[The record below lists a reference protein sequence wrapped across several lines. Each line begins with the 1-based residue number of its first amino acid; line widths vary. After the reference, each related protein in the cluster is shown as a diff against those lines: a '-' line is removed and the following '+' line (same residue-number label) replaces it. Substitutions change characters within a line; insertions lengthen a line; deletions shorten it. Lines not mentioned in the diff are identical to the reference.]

1 MGYEND
7 DLLEDIK
14 EYFPWFDSFREGQ
27 EAVIRS
33 VLAGRDVL
41 AVMPTGS
48 GKSVCYQYP
57 AMKLPGIT
65 LVVSP
70 LIALMQDQV
79 EHLRGD
85 GIKAA
90 CLNSAVPSRERQ
102 RIMQEADDGKCKLI
116 YVSPERLAS
125 PEFIRFARREE
136 LSLLV
141 VDEAHCISLW
151 GYDFRPDYLRIPEF
165 LKQVG
170 KRPAIAAFTAT
181 ASPRVRAEVQEELG
195 LTDAFCVDTGHRRE
209 NLCLSIRRYKSE
221 GRKRQHLYRYVE
233 THGEQTGI
241 VYCATTEAVD
251 DLYERLNDRGYPA
264 AKYHGKLSGAERK
277 ENMKA
282 FMSGEKKVMV
292 ATNAFGMGVDKE
304 DIRYVI
310 HFHMA
315 KDPESY
321 AQEIGRAG
329 RDGRDSECILYYAP
343 QDEGVFRR
351 ILGQKRSDSLQRLDG
366 EAADFLFRTGMKRFQ
381 AMAEYARTGVGDDT
395 DTLQERLGDY
405 LTGKAEETESDQALV
420 EEGERIRQS
429 IREER
434 RNIQELYTNETKMAQ
449 QIRKGHYT
457 PGVNGEIRIDRKNG
471 SPLVHIFCLS
481 GRLSYFDMMVAD
493 AVYTLYFL
501 GKKKIYIKNILELLS
516 GDPSATLKP
525 ERGGTEG
532 EKQDKRTMF
541 AESLERMA
549 HTDIY
554 ISRKRGPF
562 GSVFADEKEQTELRG
577 AFLPI
582 QKEGKNGYRIT
593 DVPPLYRYAELT
605 GSQFYKL
612 PRNWLF
618 VRNEKA
624 VKMPNS
630 IENLELRHFLA
641 RRIQLI
647 MRHCTQEK
655 MGWKPR
661 IRLQRGEREQP
672 GMYEILDIEF
682 PDDPY
687 RKKRKRE
694 TMEKKICTILEYY
707 KRYGV
712 YGVSGY
718 KFYEDEYTG
727 GEEGNISL
735 GIQFFL

>member
-1 MGYEND
+1 MAYERIS
-7 DLLEDIK
+7 LLEDIK
-14 EYFPWFDSFREGQ
+14 EYFPWFINFREGQ
-27 EAVIRS
+27 EEVIRS
-33 VLAGRDVL
+33 VLAGRDVF
-41 AVMPTGS
+41 AVMPTGN
-48 GKSVCYQYP
+48 GKSLCYQYP

-79 EHLRGD
+79 AHLQED
-85 GIKAA
+85 GINAA

-102 RIMQEADDGKCKLI
+102 KIMQEADAGKCKLL

-125 PEFIRFARREE
+125 PEFIRFVRREE

-151 GYDFRPDYLRIPEF
+151 GYDFRPDYLGIPEF
-165 LKQVG
+165 LRQVG
-170 KRPAIAAFTAT
+170 KRPPIAAFTAT
-181 ASPRVRAEVQEELG
+181 ASPRVRIEVQEELG
-195 LTDAFCVDTGHRRE
+195 LADVFCVDTGRRRE
-209 NLCLSIRRYKSE
+209 NLRLLVRRYKSD
-221 GRKRQHLYRYVE
+221 GRKCQHLYRYVE
-233 THGEQTGI
+233 KHGEQAGI
-241 VYCATTEAVD
+241 IYCATTEAVD
-251 DLYERLNDRGYPA
+251 DLYKKLEARGCPV
-264 AKYHGKLSGAERK
+264 AKYHGKLSGIKRK
-277 ENMKA
+277 ENMQA
-282 FMSGEKKVMV
+282 FMSKEKKVMV

-310 HFHMA
+310 HFHMS
-315 KDPESY
+315 KDLESY
-321 AQEIGRAG
+321 SQEIGRAG
-329 RDGRDSECILYYAP
+329 RDGKAAECILYYAP
-343 QDEGVFRR
+343 KDESVFRG
-351 ILGQKRSDSLQRLDG
+351 ILGQKRADSMKELNS
-366 EAADFLFRTGMKRFQ
+366 EAADFLFRTGLKRFQ
-381 AMAEYARTGVGDDT
+381 AMEKYARTGVGADT
-395 DTLQERLGDY
+395 DTLQEQMENYLG
-405 LTGKAEETESDQALV
+405 GKPK
-420 EEGERIRQS
+420 EGEKDRELLEQEERIRQR

-434 RNIQELYTNETKMAQ
+434 QEIRELYTNETKMAQ
-449 QIRKGHYT
+449 QIRKGCYT
-457 PGVNGEIRIDRKNG
+457 PGVSEEIPIERKNG
-471 SPLVHIFCLS
+471 SPLVHIFRLS
-481 GRLSYFDMMVAD
+481 SRLSYFDMMVAD

-525 ERGGTEG
+525 ERGGAEG
-532 EKQDKRTMF
+532 DKQDKRTMF

-577 AFLPI
+577 VFLPLE
-582 QKEGKNGYRIT
+582 KEGKNGYRIT

-605 GSQFYKL
+605 DSQFYRI
-612 PRNWLF
+612 PRNWFF

-630 IENLELRHFLA
+630 IENLKLRHFLA
-641 RRIQLI
+641 RRIQLL

-672 GMYEILDIEF
+672 GMYEILGIEF

-694 TMEKKICTILEYY
+694 TLEKKICMILEYY
-707 KRYGV
+707 KKCRI

-727 GEEGNISL
+727 GKEGNISL

>member
-1 MGYEND
+1 MGDESGN
-7 DLLEDIK
+7 LLEDIK
-14 EYFPWFDSFREGQ
+14 EYFPWFASFREGQ

-33 VLAGRDVL
+33 VLEGRDVL

-57 AMKLPGIT
+57 AMKLAGIT

-79 EHLRGD
+79 DHLRED
-85 GIKAA
+85 GINAA
-90 CLNSAVPSRERQ
+90 CLNSSVPSRERQ
-102 RIMQEADDGKCKLI
+102 RIMREADAGRCKLL
-116 YVSPERLAS
+116 YVSPERLTS

-136 LSLLV
+136 ISLLV

-165 LKQVG
+165 LRQAGKQ
-170 KRPAIAAFTAT
+170 PAVAAFTAT
-181 ASPRVRAEVQEELG
+181 ASPRVRAEVKEELG
-195 LTDAFCVDTGHRRE
+195 LTDAFCVDIGQRRE
-209 NLCLSIRRYKSE
+209 NLCLSVRRYKSD
-221 GRKRQHLYRYVE
+221 GRKRQHLYRYAE
-233 THGEQTGI
+233 RHGEQTGI
-241 VYCATTEAVD
+241 IYCATTEAVD
-251 DLYERLNDRGYPA
+251 DLHKRLNARGCPA

-277 ENMKA
+277 ENMRA

-292 ATNAFGMGVDKE
+292 ATNAFGMGVDKV

-315 KDPESY
+315 KDLESY
-321 AQEIGRAG
+321 SQEIGRAG
-329 RDGRDSECILYYAP
+329 RDGKDAECILYYAP
-343 QDEGVFRR
+343 QDESVFRR
-351 ILGQKRSDSLQRLDG
+351 MLGQKRTDSLQSLDR

-381 AMAEYARTGVGDDT
+381 AMAEYARAGAGDDT
-395 DTLQERLGDY
+395 GALWERLDAY
-405 LTGKAEETESDQALV
+405 LTGKTGESEKDRELL
-420 EEGERIRQS
+420 EEGGRIRQS
-429 IREER
+429 IREDR
-434 RNIQELYTNETKMAQ
+434 RDIQELYTNETKIAQ
-449 QIRKGHYT
+449 QIRKGCYT
-457 PGVNGEIRIDRKNG
+457 PGVNEEIQIDRKNG

-501 GKKKIYIKNILELLS
+501 GRKKIYIKNILELLS

-525 ERGGTEG
+525 ERGSQEG

-562 GSVFADEKEQTELRG
+562 GSVFADEKEQTEFRG

-582 QKEGKNGYRIT
+582 EKEGKNGYRIT

-605 GSQFYKL
+605 DTQFYKI

-641 RRIQLI
+641 RRLQLI

-655 MGWKPR
+655 MGWRPR

-672 GMYEILDIEF
+672 GMYEILGIGF

-694 TMEKKICTILEYY
+694 TLEKKICTILEYY
-707 KRYGV
+707 KKYRV

-718 KFYEDEYTG
+718 
-727 GEEGNISL
+727 
-735 GIQFFL
+735 